1 MSLVSHTEKSKE
13 EEDEELSAVE
23 EDRLEEEE
31 EADKEEEVP
40 LEIFMKKWLILRRIT
55 LHITL
60 HYTYT

>member
-31 EADKEEEVP
+31 EVDEEEEFP
-40 LEIFMKKWLILRRIT
+40 LEIFMKKWLILRMMWRKKMR
-55 LHITL
+55 
-60 HYTYT
+60 

>member
-31 EADKEEEVP
+31 EADEEEEVP
-40 LEIFMKKWLILRRIT
+40 LEIFMKTWLILRRMGRKKMR
-55 LHITL
+55 
-60 HYTYT
+60 